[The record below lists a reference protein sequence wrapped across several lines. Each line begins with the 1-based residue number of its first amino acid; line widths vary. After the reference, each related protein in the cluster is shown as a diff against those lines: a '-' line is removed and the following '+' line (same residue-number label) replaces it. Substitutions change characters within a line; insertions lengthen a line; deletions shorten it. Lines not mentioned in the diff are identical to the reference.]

1 MALTIV
7 SRESAGLPA
16 VPASIG
22 RRALSSWAGIKVHH
36 TGGAFSS
43 WKAVHDWQTAGRPVG
58 ERLAYIGYS
67 FGVAG
72 GRVTE
77 LRGWDYQPAHD
88 HENSTLGVVFGGN
101 FTNGLP
107 SPADLAVFVEFVRLA
122 RARIGRAVPVTG
134 HRDTWPAGDWRY
146 SSCPG
151 DRLYAH
157 LPALRR
163 AADEE
168 GDVAIS
174 DDDVERIRRAVFQTP
189 MDIPGGGGEDVPFF
203 TAIRFAAGRV
213 LQTKVAAYATR
224 DATSA
229 ILAGLAGGDVVE
241 AVRAELAAHRA
252 ELVAEL
258 GQELAGTLA
267 GEVRAELG
275 NEAAEVVEAAVGRAL
290 ARTSLTVDPA

>member
-7 SRESAGLPA
+7 SRESAGLPP
-16 VPASIG
+16 VPSSIG

-77 LRGWDYQPAHD
+77 LRGWDRQPAHD

-101 FTNGLP
+101 FTGGLP
-107 SPADLAVFVEFVRLA
+107 AAADLAAFVEFVRLA
-122 RARIGRAVPVTG
+122 RTRVGRAVPVTG

-163 AADEE
+163 AADE
-168 GDVAIS
+168 G
-174 DDDVERIRRAVFQTP
+174 DDDVELLDKVKMADDDGNRWSFGRILNRDAITVNAALGYSAAGGWQMQRDVA
-189 MDIPGGGGEDVPFF
+189 PGVAKLLAGQAALLAKLGGEDV
-203 TAIRFAAGRV
+203 T
-213 LQTKVAAYATR
+213 T
-224 DATSA
+224 
-229 ILAGLAGGDVVE
+229 
-241 AVRAELAAHRA
+241 AVRAELDRHRA
-252 ELVAEL
+252 ALVAEL
-258 GQELAGTLA
+258 GEGLAEAVAAELAD
-267 GEVRAELG
+267 VP
-275 NEAAEVVEAAVGRAL
+275 AEVVEAAVGRAL